1 LLLFHALTEF
11 DFYRRLAQSPGAS
24 LVLFTGPHC
33 GACRRAE
40 AVLPQALAGRVEQLY
55 QVDVEQCTAL
65 AREYE
70 VFHLPAMLL
79 FVGGHFHAH
88 IHSPLLPEK
97 LRQAVATAL
106 TLPAE
111 EAP

>member
-1 LLLFHALTEF
+1 MQFCSLTEF
-11 DFYRRLAQSPGAS
+11 DFYPRLAGSPGAS
-24 LVLFTGPHC
+24 LVLFSGPHC

-40 AVLPQALAGRVEQLY
+40 AVLPQALAGAVAHLFK
-55 QVDVEQCTAL
+55 VDVEQATAL

-70 VFHLPAMLL
+70 VFHLPALLL
-79 FVGGHFHAH
+79 FVDGHFHAN
-88 IHSPLLPEK
+88 IESPLLPQK
-97 LRQAVATAL
+97 LRQAVETAL

>member
-1 LLLFHALTEF
+1 MRFANLTEF
-11 DFYRRLAQSPGAS
+11 DFYPRLGQSAGAS
-24 LVLFTGPHC
+24 LVLFSGPHC

-40 AVLPQALAGRVEQLY
+40 AVLPQALAGVAHLFR
-55 QVDVEQCTAL
+55 VDVEKSTAL

-70 VFHLPAMLL
+70 IFHLPAMLL
-79 FVGGHFHAH
+79 FVDGHFHAP
-88 IHSPLLPEK
+88 IESPLLPEK
-97 LRQAVATAL
+97 LRQAVMTAL